1 MPGGQPAGRTRL
13 DAFSYNPYRSC
24 MRLPRLVVV
33 LTLLAWWP
41 KFGFAQNDP
50 PVRLADG
57 AVLLAGGVLFAT
69 PHVLGINHH
78 PPACAPCD
86 PASVPWFD
94 RWAIAV
100 PRRGWDYASTMSVAG
115 VGVFAG
121 WDLLETAPDPA
132 TAHVSVLAQSAVLAL
147 GMVEIT
153 KALATRNRPVLY
165 TSEAPGAARSL
176 DNQRSWPSGH
186 TATAV
191 ALVTSY
197 FLSVGQSDA
206 GPASWQR
213 PVLLLA
219 GAGVGAMRVAAAKHF
234 PSDVVSGAAF
244 GVVSALVVHQL
255 RF

>member
-1 MPGGQPAGRTRL
+1 
-13 DAFSYNPYRSC
+13 

-41 KFGFAQNDP
+41 EIGSAQNDP
-50 PVRLADG
+50 PVRPADG
-57 AVLLAGGVLFAT
+57 AVLLAGSLLFAA
-69 PHVLGINHH
+69 PHLLRINHH

-86 PASVPWFD
+86 RASVPWFD
-94 RWAIAV
+94 RWAIAR
-100 PRRGWDYASTMSVAG
+100 PRQGWDYASTVAVAG

-121 WDLLETAPDPA
+121 WDLVAGTAPDPA
-132 TAHVSVLAQSAVLAL
+132 TAQVSVLAQSAVLAL
-147 GMVEIT
+147 GLVEIT
-153 KALATRNRPVLY
+153 KAVATRNRPVLY
-165 TSEAPGAARSL
+165 TEQAPDAARSL

-197 FLSVGQSDA
+197 LLSADRPGARS
-206 GPASWQR
+206 PTWQR
-213 PVLLLA
+213 PALLVA

-234 PSDVVSGAAF
+234 PSDVVSGVAF
-244 GVVSALVVHQL
+244 GVVSALVVHRL